1 MSAAP
6 RDRWLRVALGTV
18 TLLAGGLWA
27 AGVGGPL
34 LGAVMIPFVLLCPG
48 LAWSRHLSDDL
59 GEVVGFGIAISVSLA
74 AVVGQ
79 VMALVRWWSPG
90 TGFVVLA
97 AATALGAGI
106 PRRPEPEG
114 AEGARQEA

>member
-1 MSAAP
+1 
-6 RDRWLRVALGTV
+6 
-18 TLLAGGLWA
+18 
-27 AGVGGPL
+27 
-34 LGAVMIPFVLLCPG
+34 
-48 LAWSRHLSDDL
+48 
-59 GEVVGFGIAISVSLA
+59 
-74 AVVGQ
+74 VGQ